1 VDAAAGRYLLGAGLF
16 IAYGGR
22 LMQWRAAML
31 ALMLGL
37 GAPSTPLFAQD
48 TTLPATLIADEID
61 FESSS
66 EEISAEGNVEIFVQD
81 VRLRAQSVTYN
92 AQTDQ
97 VTLQG
102 PITMIDGD
110 GSSVLFAEFAE
121 LSGDLQYGILQSAR
135 LVLGRQLQIA
145 ATQINRSGG
154 RYTQLYQTVASSCEV
169 CAGYPVPLWQI
180 RARRIVHD
188 QIEQQ
193 LYFEQAQ
200 FRALG
205 IPIAYFPML
214 RLPDPT
220 LERSSGFL
228 APELQSNDLVG
239 TGLRIPYFFTLG
251 DHADLTIT
259 PYLTFGDSQTL
270 EARYRQAFRNGY
282 IEAEG
287 AISDDAL
294 TDESTRS
301 YLFMNGRF
309 ELRRDFRFDFDI
321 EYSSDNSY
329 LQTYGYSD
337 LDRLDS
343 AATISRARRDE
354 FISFGV
360 TYYESL
366 RDTEDNRTLPTTL
379 LDAEFTRRYVPPVIG
394 GIATFSLI
402 SQGHDRRD
410 ESDITGRDMG
420 SVTATGNWR
429 RDWILP
435 AGLVAAAEAEFYA
448 DTYVINQDSTY
459 ETSVTRFTPYLA
471 TELSWPL
478 MRASA
483 NGVSHVIEPTIQ
495 LVWSPD
501 DDGVDDIP
509 NEDSVSVE
517 FDEANLFDLNR
528 FPGSDERE
536 AGSRLT
542 FGLTYNRY
550 DPAGWTLGLTVGKVF
565 RDEDQQ
571 QFTNGSGLDGNRSD
585 WLIATHVAF
594 SDQLRLINRLLLTND
609 LDITSNE
616 LGLEW
621 FGDRYELGTSITWLD
636 ADAAEG
642 RPTDTAEWAFGAS
655 YDFDNAWGGSVDW
668 RYDFEANEPTEA
680 GLSMT
685 YATECVDVRFSI
697 SRRFTSSTTLVPA
710 NELGLTIVLNGF
722 GASRNGRSYDRSC
735 QQ

>member
-1 VDAAAGRYLLGAGLF
+1 MDTASGRYLHGAGLF
-16 IAYGGR
+16 IAYGGW
-22 LMQWRAAML
+22 LMRWRAVI
-31 ALMLGL
+31 LGL
-37 GAPSTPLFAQD
+37 LLGFGAPSTPLFAQE
-48 TTLPATLIADEID
+48 TTMPATLIADQID

-66 EEISAEGNVEIFVQD
+66 EEISAVGNVEIFVQD

-301 YLFMNGRF
+301 YLFMNGMF
-309 ELRRDFRFDFDI
+309 ELRRDFRFDFDT

-410 ESDITGRDMG
+410 
-420 SVTATGNWR
+420 
-429 RDWILP
+429 
-435 AGLVAAAEAEFYA
+435 
-448 DTYVINQDSTY
+448 
-459 ETSVTRFTPYLA
+459 
-471 TELSWPL
+471 
-478 MRASA
+478 
-483 NGVSHVIEPTIQ
+483 
-495 LVWSPD
+495 
-501 DDGVDDIP
+501 
-509 NEDSVSVE
+509 
-517 FDEANLFDLNR
+517 
-528 FPGSDERE
+528 
-536 AGSRLT
+536 
-542 FGLTYNRY
+542 
-550 DPAGWTLGLTVGKVF
+550 
-565 RDEDQQ
+565 
-571 QFTNGSGLDGNRSD
+571 
-585 WLIATHVAF
+585 
-594 SDQLRLINRLLLTND
+594 
-609 LDITSNE
+609 
-616 LGLEW
+616 
-621 FGDRYELGTSITWLD
+621 
-636 ADAAEG
+636 
-642 RPTDTAEWAFGAS
+642 
-655 YDFDNAWGGSVDW
+655 
-668 RYDFEANEPTEA
+668 
-680 GLSMT
+680 
-685 YATECVDVRFSI
+685 
-697 SRRFTSSTTLVPA
+697 
-710 NELGLTIVLNGF
+710 
-722 GASRNGRSYDRSC
+722 
-735 QQ
+735 